1 MENKKVLLGMSGGV
15 DSSVSALLLKKEG
28 YDVIG
33 TTLELFAGSSCCN
46 IETYIDA
53 KNVCNSIGI
62 PHFTYDCKEQFKN
75 HVIND
80 FINCYSNCK
89 TPNPCIEC
97 NKYMKFGY
105 MWDKAKELGCNY
117 IATGHYAKTEYSE
130 KYNRWVLKKSKAGR
144 KDQSYVLWNIP
155 KELIEHVLFPL
166 ADFEDKEQIREI
178 ARENNLK
185 VANKPDSEDICFV
198 PDGNYKKFLE
208 NNSDIKPKKGNIVTT
223 KGEILGKHNGL
234 YNYTIGQRKGLGIS
248 YKEPL
253 FVVGFNKEKN
263 EVIVG
268 VKDEIYQKEM
278 YVTDINLL
286 LFDEIKEK
294 MKVNVKTRY
303 SSKEESATIE
313 MINNNTIKVEF
324 ENPVARI
331 TPGQSAVFY
340 LDDIVVGGGKI
351 LK

>member
-1 MENKKVLLGMSGGV
+1 MEEKRVLLGMSGGV
-15 DSSVSALLLKKEG
+15 DSSVSALLLKEEG

-33 TTLELFAGSSCCN
+33 TTMELFAGSSCCN
-46 IETYIDA
+46 TNTYIDA
-53 KNVCNSIGI
+53 KNVCNQIGI
-62 PHFTYDCKEQFKN
+62 PHFIYNFKEEFKKY
-75 HVIND
+75 VIDD
-80 FINCYSNCK
+80 FINCYANCL

-97 NKYMKFGY
+97 NKFMKFGLMY
-105 MWDKAKELGCNY
+105 EKAKELGCEY

-130 KYNRWVLKKSKAGR
+130 EYGRWVLKKSKAGK

-155 KELIEHVLFPL
+155 KELIEHVVFPL
-166 ADFEDKEQIREI
+166 ADFESKDEIRKI
-178 ARENNLK
+178 AREYNLK
-185 VANKPDSEDICFV
+185 TANKPDSEDICFV
-198 PDGNYKKFLE
+198 PDGNYKRFLE
-208 NNSDIKPKKGNIVTT
+208 ENSEIKPKKGNIVHVSG
-223 KGEILGKHNGL
+223 KVLGKHNGL

-268 VKDEIYQKEM
+268 EKDYIYKKEMIVKD
-278 YVTDINLL
+278 VNLL
-286 LFDEIKEK
+286 LVDSIDEP
-294 MKVNVKTRY
+294 MKVSVKTRY
-303 SSKEESATIE
+303 SSVEEDATVE
-313 MINNNTIKVEF
+313 MIDANTIKVVF

-340 LDDIVVGGGKI
+340 LGDIVVGGGKI

>member
-1 MENKKVLLGMSGGV
+1 MEEKRVLLGMSGGV
-15 DSSVSALLLKKEG
+15 DSSVSALLLKEEG

-33 TTLELFAGSSCCN
+33 TTMELFAGSSCCN
-46 IETYIDA
+46 TNTYIDA
-53 KNVCNSIGI
+53 KNVCNQIGI
-62 PHFTYDCKEQFKN
+62 PHFIYNFKEEFKKY
-75 HVIND
+75 VIDD
-80 FINCYSNCK
+80 FINCYANCL

-97 NKYMKFGY
+97 NKFMKFGLMY
-105 MWDKAKELGCNY
+105 EKAKELGCEY

-130 KYNRWVLKKSKAGR
+130 EYGRWVLKKSKAGK

-155 KELIEHVLFPL
+155 KKLIEHVVFPL
-166 ADFEDKEQIREI
+166 ADFESKDEIRKI
-178 ARENNLK
+178 AREHNLK
-185 VANKPDSEDICFV
+185 TANKPDSEDICFV
-198 PDGNYKKFLE
+198 PDGNYKRFLE
-208 NNSDIKPKKGNIVTT
+208 ENSEIKPKKGNIVHVNG
-223 KGEILGKHNGL
+223 KVLGKHNGL

-268 VKDEIYQKEM
+268 EKDYIYKKEMIVKD
-278 YVTDINLL
+278 VNLL
-286 LFDEIKEK
+286 LVDSIDEP
-294 MKVNVKTRY
+294 MKVSVKTRY
-303 SSKEESATIE
+303 SSVEEDATVE
-313 MINNNTIKVEF
+313 MIDANTIKVVF

-340 LDDIVVGGGKI
+340 LGDIVVGGGKI

>member
-1 MENKKVLLGMSGGV
+1 MEEKRVLLGMSGGV
-15 DSSVSALLLKKEG
+15 DSSVSALLLKEEG

-33 TTLELFAGSSCCN
+33 TTMELFAGSSCCN
-46 IETYIDA
+46 TNTYIDA
-53 KNVCNSIGI
+53 KNVCNQIGI
-62 PHFTYDCKEQFKN
+62 PHFIYNFKEEFKKY
-75 HVIND
+75 VIDD
-80 FINCYSNCK
+80 FINCYANCL

-97 NKYMKFGY
+97 NKFMKFGLMY
-105 MWDKAKELGCNY
+105 EKAKELGCEY

-130 KYNRWVLKKSKAGR
+130 EYGRWVLKKSKAGK

-155 KELIEHVLFPL
+155 KELIEHVVFPL
-166 ADFEDKEQIREI
+166 ADFESKDEIRKI
-178 ARENNLK
+178 AREHNLK
-185 VANKPDSEDICFV
+185 TANKPDSEDICFV
-198 PDGNYKKFLE
+198 PDGNYKRFLE
-208 NNSDIKPKKGNIVTT
+208 ENSEIKPKKGNIVHVNG
-223 KGEILGKHNGL
+223 KVLGKHNGL

-268 VKDEIYQKEM
+268 EKDYIYKKEMIVKD
-278 YVTDINLL
+278 VNLL
-286 LFDEIKEK
+286 LVDSIDGP
-294 MKVNVKTRY
+294 MKVSVKTRY
-303 SSKEESATIE
+303 SSVEEDATVE
-313 MINNNTIKVEF
+313 MIDANTIKVVF

-340 LDDIVVGGGKI
+340 LRDIVVGGGKI

>member
-1 MENKKVLLGMSGGV
+1 MEEKRVLLGMSGGV
-15 DSSVSALLLKKEG
+15 DSSVSALLLKEEG

-33 TTLELFAGSSCCN
+33 TTMELFAGSSCCN
-46 IETYIDA
+46 TNTYIDA
-53 KNVCNSIGI
+53 KNVCNQIGI
-62 PHFTYDCKEQFKN
+62 PHFIYNFKEEFKKY
-75 HVIND
+75 VIDD
-80 FINCYSNCK
+80 FINCYANCL

-97 NKYMKFGY
+97 NKFMKFGLMY
-105 MWDKAKELGCNY
+105 EKAKELGCEY

-130 KYNRWVLKKSKAGR
+130 EYGRWVLKKSKAGK

-155 KELIEHVLFPL
+155 KELIEHVVFPL
-166 ADFEDKEQIREI
+166 ADFESKDEIRKI
-178 ARENNLK
+178 AREHNLK
-185 VANKPDSEDICFV
+185 TANKPDSEDICFV
-198 PDGNYKKFLE
+198 PDGNYKRFLE
-208 NNSDIKPKKGNIVTT
+208 ENSEIKPKKGNIVHVNGTV
-223 KGEILGKHNGL
+223 LGKHNGL

-268 VKDEIYQKEM
+268 EKEYIYKKEM
-278 YVTDINLL
+278 IVKDINLL
-286 LFDEIKEK
+286 LIDSLEGP
-294 MKVNVKTRY
+294 MKVSVKTRY
-303 SSKEESATIE
+303 SSVEEDATVE
-313 MINNNTIKVEF
+313 MIDANTIKVVF

-340 LDDIVVGGGKI
+340 LGDIVVGGGKI

>member
-1 MENKKVLLGMSGGV
+1 MEEKRVLLGMSGGV
-15 DSSVSALLLKKEG
+15 DSSVSALLLKEEG

-33 TTLELFAGSSCCN
+33 TTMELFAGSSCCN
-46 IETYIDA
+46 TNTYIDA
-53 KNVCNSIGI
+53 KNVCNQIGI
-62 PHFTYDCKEQFKN
+62 PHFIYNFKEEFKKY
-75 HVIND
+75 VIDD
-80 FINCYSNCK
+80 FINCYANCL

-97 NKYMKFGY
+97 NKFMKFGLMY
-105 MWDKAKELGCNY
+105 EKAKELGCEY

-130 KYNRWVLKKSKAGR
+130 EYGRWVLKKSKAGK

-155 KELIEHVLFPL
+155 KELIEHVVFPL
-166 ADFEDKEQIREI
+166 ADFESKDEIRKI

-198 PDGNYKKFLE
+198 PDGNYKRFLE
-208 NNSDIKPKKGNIVTT
+208 ENSEIKPKKGNIVHVNGTV
-223 KGEILGKHNGL
+223 LGKHNGL

-268 VKDEIYQKEM
+268 EKEYIYKKEM
-278 YVTDINLL
+278 IVKDINLL
-286 LFDEIKEK
+286 LIDSLEGP
-294 MKVNVKTRY
+294 MKVSVKTRY
-303 SSKEESATIE
+303 SSVEEDATVE
-313 MINNNTIKVEF
+313 MIDANTIKVVF

-340 LDDIVVGGGKI
+340 LGDIVVGGGKI

>member
-1 MENKKVLLGMSGGV
+1 MEEKRVLLGMSGGV
-15 DSSVSALLLKKEG
+15 DSSVSALLLKEEG

-33 TTLELFAGSSCCN
+33 TTMELFAGSSCCN
-46 IETYIDA
+46 TNTYIDA
-53 KNVCNSIGI
+53 KNVCNQIGI
-62 PHFTYDCKEQFKN
+62 PHFIYNFKEEFKKY
-75 HVIND
+75 VIDD
-80 FINCYSNCK
+80 FINCYANCL

-97 NKYMKFGY
+97 NKFMKFGLMY
-105 MWDKAKELGCNY
+105 EKAKELGCEY

-130 KYNRWVLKKSKAGR
+130 EYGRWVLKKSKAGK

-155 KELIEHVLFPL
+155 KELIEHVVFPL
-166 ADFEDKEQIREI
+166 ADFESKDEIRKI
-178 ARENNLK
+178 AREYNLK
-185 VANKPDSEDICFV
+185 TANKPDSEDICFV
-198 PDGNYKKFLE
+198 PDGNYKRFLE
-208 NNSDIKPKKGNIVTT
+208 ENSEIKPKKGNIVHVNG
-223 KGEILGKHNGL
+223 KVLGKHNGL

-268 VKDEIYQKEM
+268 EKDYIYKKEMIVKD
-278 YVTDINLL
+278 VNLL
-286 LFDEIKEK
+286 LVDSIDEP
-294 MKVNVKTRY
+294 MKVSVKTRY
-303 SSKEESATIE
+303 SSVEEDATAE
-313 MINNNTIKVEF
+313 MIDANTIKVVF

-340 LDDIVVGGGKI
+340 LGDIVVGGGKI